1 MRCNFL
7 VFNFPSLE
15 GGILKKEK
23 ESEKLSEEIEKLR
36 KKVLKIKNKDKFMK
50 LKNWK
55 QFRANVEKDYDSEKN
70 K

>member
-1 MRCNFL
+1 M
-7 VFNFPSLE
+7 
-15 GGILKKEK
+15 KKEK